1 MRILHHFDLLM
12 WLVVKDES
20 DACFPALF
28 KGHIVQ
34 AFLASAVVPVRGNN
48 SSQYTKRPDLRR
60 LFRLSFIY
68 QWVMSELQ
76 SVSGGG
82 GRTWIPLTHLR
93 HLNLRESDQFIE
105 KVNIF
110 NWLKANVIRIM
121 FTWTYLFLL
130 TCHECR
136 RESCLQAWISFSC
149 QQQKNASQRPL
160 HCQQRMKPAPSRN

>member
-1 MRILHHFDLLM
+1 MRILNHFDLLM

-28 KGHIVQ
+28 ESHIVQ

-60 LFRLSFIY
+60 LFRLSFFY

-93 HLNLRESDQFIE
+93 HLNLSKSDQFIE
-105 KVNIF
+105 QWILLIKGECNTYYVYMNIF
-110 NWLKANVIRIM
+110 IFA
-121 FTWTYLFLL
+121 YLSWVSEGVLSSSLNKFLRSA
-130 TCHECR
+130 TEKC
-136 RESCLQAWISFSC
+136 FSTSSSLSTT
-149 QQQKNASQRPL
+149 QEAS
-160 HCQQRMKPAPSRN
+160 A